1 MAVLKAIVLTLVGLF
16 VIGVGLMYSGVIDV
30 GADTKDS
37 ALTRWVLSN
46 ARIRSIAHGARG
58 IEPINLDDP
67 ALISMGAGH
76 YSEMCVPCHL
86 APGVTESETRA
97 GLNPQPP
104 DLTKGTG
111 PLRDAEMFW
120 IVKHG
125 IRMTGMPAW
134 GVTHS
139 DRMIWA
145 MVAFVKKLPG
155 LTPEQY
161 RDMIPAGAHA
171 GHDPDDGGPPPIQ

>member
-1 MAVLKAIVLTLVGLF
+1 MTALKAIVLTLAGL
-16 VIGVGLMYSGVIDV
+16 VVVGVGIVFSGAIDV

-37 ALTRWVLSN
+37 ALTKWVLSN
-46 ARIRSIAHGARG
+46 ARIRSIARGARAVQ
-58 IEPINLDDP
+58 PVNLEDP
-67 ALISMGAGH
+67 SLIATGAGH
-76 YSEMCVPCHL
+76 YSGMCVPCHL
-86 APGVTESETRA
+86 APGVEESETRA

-134 GVTHS
+134 GLTHS
-139 DRMIWA
+139 DDMIWA
-145 MVAFVKKLPG
+145 MVAFVKKLPS
-155 LTPEQY
+155 LTPDQY
-161 RDMIPAGAHA
+161 RTMIPADAHA
-171 GHDPDDGGPPPIQ
+171 EHHMEEDGAASIQ